1 MSAEFCVICGEVIPE
16 GRQVCLDCENRIM
29 QNNDA
34 IKFFKTQVKRSKINL
49 QAAVE
54 RGDTKAVA
62 NINRKI
68 GIFEYVIW
76 ALTTAI
82 PL

>member
-1 MSAEFCVICGEVIPE
+1 MTAEFCVICGEVIPE
-16 GRQVCLDCENRIM
+16 GRQVCLNCEERIM
-29 QNNDA
+29 HNNDA
-34 IKFFKTQVKRSKINL
+34 IKFFKTQIKRSKINL
-49 QAAVE
+49 QAAME

-62 NINRKI
+62 NITRKI